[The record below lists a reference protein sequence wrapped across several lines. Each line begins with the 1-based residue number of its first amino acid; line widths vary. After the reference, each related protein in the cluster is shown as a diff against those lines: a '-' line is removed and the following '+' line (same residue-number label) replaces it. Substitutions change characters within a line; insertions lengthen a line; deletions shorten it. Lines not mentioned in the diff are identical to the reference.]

1 MSSLVPELRGLFL
14 VISSHSTTTT
24 TSGDKCTYDEKVL
37 TLETGD
43 ILEGSLDADCHLLL
57 VLVAV

>member
-14 VISSHSTTTT
+14 VISSHSTTT